1 MISWLVFH
9 HHYGKLTYINAYGDP
24 VEQKMETP
32 RGNYGLMYQNCV
44 DVILHGAEKEVTDEQ
59 ILTQLEILDAGFKA
73 EGPHMQYFN

>member
-1 MISWLVFH
+1 
-9 HHYGKLTYINAYGDP
+9 
-24 VEQKMETP
+24 METP